1 MPGFTNQATLSY
13 RGNVTISNIVS
24 GELVAVLSVSKT
36 ALTETYGADD
46 IVTYAVNLVNNGTTA
61 YTGLT
66 LTDDLGGYT
75 YGANTLV
82 PLTYVDGSLRYFI
95 NGSLQ
100 ATPTPTT
107 ASPLTLSGISVPA
120 GGNALLVY
128 EARVNSFAPLAT
140 DGLITNTVTV
150 AGGGLTSSVQADNTV
165 TARDDAYLTINKAVS
180 PATVAENGTLTYTFT
195 IQNYGNTEAVATDDV
210 VVTDTFTPILSPIT
224 VTYEGSVWTEGT
236 QYTYDAATGIF
247 ATVAGQITVPAATYA
262 RDAATGAATGAVIVT
277 PGVRV
282 LTVSGTV

>member
-24 GELVAVLSVSKT
+24 GELVAVLSVTKT

-46 IVTYAVNLVNNGTTA
+46 IVTYAVNLVNSGTTA
-61 YTGLT
+61 YSGLT

-75 YGANTLV
+75 YDTSTLV
-82 PLTYVDGSLRYFI
+82 PLTYVSGSLRYFI

-100 ATPTPTT
+100 ATPTPT
-107 ASPLTLSGISVPA
+107 AVSPLTLSGISVPA

-140 DGLITNTVTV
+140 EGSITNTVTV
-150 AGGGLTSSVQADNTV
+150 TGGGLTSSVQADNTV
-165 TARDDAYLTINKAVS
+165 TARDDAYLTINKAIS

-236 QYTYDAATGIF
+236 QYTYDATTGVF
-247 ATVAGQITVPAATYA
+247 ATVAGQITVPAATYT
-262 RDAATGAATGAVIVT
+262 RDTTTGAVIVT

>member
-46 IVTYAVNLVNNGTTA
+46 IVTYAVNLVNSGTTA

-140 DGLITNTVTV
+140 EGSITNTVTV
-150 AGGGLTSSVQADNTV
+150 AGGGLTSSVQADNTI

-195 IQNYGNTEAVATDDV
+195 IQNYGNTEAVTTDDV

-236 QYTYDAATGIF
+236 QYTYDAATGVF

-262 RDAATGAATGAVIVT
+262 RDAATGAVIVT

>member
-195 IQNYGNTEAVATDDV
+195 IQNYGNTEAVTTDDV

-262 RDAATGAATGAVIVT
+262 RDAATGAVIVT